1 MEIVVKIPISPDLSV
16 QRSIL
21 SCQRFSFQCF
31 SFIHFPISPPSSLR
45 QGYDR
50 LAGPTQWLFQEPPA
64 ESKFLA
70 AMNKLHLSIVSSL
83 FCLLAAISIVLAA
96 ESPVYRSPYDL
107 AYSPN
112 GKFLAVSD
120 RSAGAAV
127 LIVPAQKK
135 VARDALAKFVRR
147 RKVHELRKNRLADI
161 HARILSVDLPRDP
174 HSGPIPTSNR

>member
-1 MEIVVKIPISPDLSV
+1 MALSGASRRK
-16 QRSIL
+16 QI
-21 SCQRFSFQCF
+21 
-31 SFIHFPISPPSSLR
+31 PSS
-45 QGYDR
+45 Q
-50 LAGPTQWLFQEPPA
+50 PA
-64 ESKFLA
+64 
-70 AMNKLHLSIVSSL
+70 KLHLSIVSSL
-83 FCLLAAISIVLAA
+83 FCLLAAIPIVLAA

-127 LIVPAQKK
+127 LIDPAQKK

-174 HSGPIPTSNR
+174 HPGPIPTSNR